1 MMSDTELQN
10 WVSDKLHDA
19 LGMSDR
25 NIVHYLIGLGKK
37 TDNVDRYI
45 KELDAVLGDEG
56 NFQSVAT
63 DIWNRIPRKTK
74 KESVNRV
81 KEREAIAEEAVNKTY
96 KMLSDTDD
104 DDDDGALVIKPVKSS
119 KKNKKREEDI
129 AKKKRKKKKGDND
142 ESSDN
147 DDERRREKDLRERD
161 EFAERLKKKVFLLLM
176 HSIFF

>member
-25 NIVHYLIGLGKK
+25 NVVHYLIGLGKK

-45 KELDAVLGDEG
+45 KELDTVLGDEG

-63 DIWNRIPRKTK
+63 EIWNRIPRKTK
-74 KESVNRV
+74 QESVNRV
-81 KEREAIAEEAVNKTY
+81 KERAAIAEEAVNKTY

-104 DDDDGALVIKPVKSS
+104 DEDGALVIKPVKSS
-119 KKNKKREEDI
+119 KKKKKREEEDL
-129 AKKKRKKKKGDND
+129 AKKKKRKKKGDS
-142 ESSDN
+142 SSDN

-161 EFAERLKKKVFLLLM
+161 EFAERLKKKVF
-176 HSIFF
+176 

>member
-1 MMSDTELQN
+1 MSDTELQN

-25 NIVHYLIGLGKK
+25 NVVHYLIGLGKK

-45 KELDAVLGDEG
+45 KELDTVLGDEG

-63 DIWNRIPRKTK
+63 EIWNRIPRKTK
-74 KESVNRV
+74 QESVNRV
-81 KEREAIAEEAVNKTY
+81 KERAAIAEEAVNKTY

-104 DDDDGALVIKPVKSS
+104 DEDGALVIKPVKSS
-119 KKNKKREEDI
+119 KKKKKREEEDL
-129 AKKKRKKKKGDND
+129 AKKKKRKKKGDS
-142 ESSDN
+142 SSDN

-161 EFAERLKKKVFLLLM
+161 EFAERLKKKVF
-176 HSIFF
+176 

>member
-25 NIVHYLIGLGKK
+25 NVVHYLIGLGKK

-45 KELDAVLGDEG
+45 KELDTVLGDKG
-56 NFQSVAT
+56 NFQGVAT
-63 DIWNRIPRKTK
+63 EIWNRIPRKTK
-74 KESVNRV
+74 QESVNRV
-81 KEREAIAEEAVNKTY
+81 KERAAIAEEAVNKTY

-104 DDDDGALVIKPVKSS
+104 DEDGALVIKPVKSS
-119 KKNKKREEDI
+119 KKKKKREEEDL
-129 AKKKRKKKKGDND
+129 AKKKKRKKKGDS
-142 ESSDN
+142 SSDN

-161 EFAERLKKKVFLLLM
+161 EFAERLKKKVF
-176 HSIFF
+176 